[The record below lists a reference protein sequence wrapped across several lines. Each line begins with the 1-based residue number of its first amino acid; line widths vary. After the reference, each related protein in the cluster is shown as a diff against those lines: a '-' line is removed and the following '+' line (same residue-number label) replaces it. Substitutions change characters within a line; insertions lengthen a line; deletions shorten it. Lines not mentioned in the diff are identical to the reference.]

1 MAPEGAVLYS
11 PFLPRTSTES
21 TQLHAILSR
30 HYDGRD
36 HAVARPMTDIE
47 INRSV
52 KARPIQEVADQLGIY
67 ANEVLPYGKLKAKVS
82 LDVLDRLHAAPLG
95 KYVLVT
101 AINPTPLGEGK
112 TTTSIGLAMGLSCL
126 GRRTAVTL
134 RQPSLGP
141 VFGIKGGGTGGGRA
155 QVLPME
161 EINLHLTGDAHAV
174 SASHNL
180 LSAFLDNHLFHGNAL
195 HVDQNRI
202 TWPRTLGISDRSL
215 RQISLGEGTVG
226 RTGQFVITE
235 ASEVMAML
243 ALASSQADLR
253 HRLGQIVV
261 GYTTDGRP
269 VRAEELECAGSMAV
283 LLREALLPNLVQ
295 TLEGTPAFVHTGP
308 FGNIAHGN
316 CSILSDAI
324 ALRCADYVVTE
335 AGFGSDLGAEKFFNI
350 KCRLSGFKPA
360 AAVVVATLRALKLH
374 GGGAAKVGAPLPAGL
389 TGPNQQALEKG
400 FANLEQHIAN
410 VKAHGVPVVVAV
422 NAFVNDPAAELE
434 WVRDRSREVGAV
446 DAAVSTHWAD
456 GGKGAEALAEAVVR
470 ATKEQSTFRHLYDVA
485 WPIKKKIQVI
495 ATQMYGAS
503 AVSFDV
509 AAERDIELAQ
519 QLGLDQLPICMA
531 KTPLSLSHDP
541 ALKGRPT
548 GFTLPI
554 KEVRLLAGAGFLTAV
569 CSGIQLMPGL
579 PKKPAGERIG
589 IDPSTGEIVGLS

>member
-1 MAPEGAVLYS
+1 
-11 PFLPRTSTES
+11 
-21 TQLHAILSR
+21 
-30 HYDGRD
+30 
-36 HAVARPMTDIE
+36 MTDIE

-52 KARPIQEVADQLGIY
+52 KARPIHDVAGQLGIQ
-67 ANEVLPYGKLKAKVS
+67 ASELLPHGRLKAKVS
-82 LDVLDRLHAAPLG
+82 LDVLERLHAAPLG
-95 KYVLVT
+95 RYVLVT

-112 TTTSIGLAMGLSCL
+112 TTTSIGLAMGLSRL
-126 GRRTAVTL
+126 GHRTAVTL

-155 QVLPME
+155 QVLPMD

-180 LSAFLDNHLFHGNAL
+180 LSAFVDNHLFHGNAL
-195 HVDQNRI
+195 GVDPNQI
-202 TWPRTLGISDRSL
+202 TWPRTLGVSDRAL
-215 RQISLGEGTVG
+215 RQIVLGEGTAG
-226 RTGQFVITE
+226 HSGQFVITE
-235 ASEVMAML
+235 ASEVMAIL

-253 HRLGQIVV
+253 QRLGRIVV
-261 GYTTDGRP
+261 GFTTDGKP
-269 VRAEELECAGSMAV
+269 LRAEEFGCAGSMAV
-283 LLREALLPNLVQ
+283 LLRDALLPNMVQ
-295 TLEGTPAFVHTGP
+295 TLEGTAAFVHTGP

-360 AAVVVATLRALKLH
+360 VAVVVATLRALKLH
-374 GGGAAKVGAPLPAGL
+374 GGGGAVKVGTPLPVGL
-389 TGPNQQALEKG
+389 TGPNQEALARG

-422 NAFVNDPAAELE
+422 NAFVDDPVGELK
-434 WVRDRSREVGAV
+434 WVRERSLEVGAV
-446 DAAVSTHWAD
+446 EAAVSTHWAD
-456 GGKGAEALAEAVVR
+456 GAKGAEELARSVVK
-470 ATKEQSTFRHLYDVA
+470 ATKEKSTFRHLYDVT
-485 WPIKKKIQVI
+485 WPIKKKILTI
-495 ATQMYGAS
+495 ATHMYGAS
-503 AVSFDV
+503 AVTFE
-509 AAERDIELAQ
+509 AEAERDIESAQ

-541 ALKGRPT
+541 ALKGRPS

-554 KEVRLLAGAGFLTAV
+554 KEVRMLAGAGFLTAV

-589 IDPSTGEIVGLS
+589 IDAGTGEIVGLR

>member
-1 MAPEGAVLYS
+1 
-11 PFLPRTSTES
+11 
-21 TQLHAILSR
+21 
-30 HYDGRD
+30 
-36 HAVARPMTDIE
+36 MTDIE

-52 KARPIQEVADQLGIY
+52 KAHPIQDIADQLGIQ
-67 ANEVLPYGKLKAKVS
+67 ANELFPYGKLKAKVS
-82 LDVLDRLHAAPLG
+82 LDVLERLHAAPLG

-112 TTTSIGLAMGLSCL
+112 TTTSIGLAMGLSRL
-126 GRRTAVTL
+126 GHRTAVTL

-161 EINLHLTGDAHAV
+161 DINLHLTGDAHAV

-180 LSAFLDNHLFHGNAL
+180 LSAFVDNHLFHGNKL
-195 HVDQNRI
+195 QLDLNRI
-202 TWPRTLGISDRSL
+202 TWPRTLGVSDRAL
-215 RQISLGEGTVG
+215 RQISLGEGDVG
-226 RTGQFVITE
+226 RRGQFVITE

-261 GYTTDGRP
+261 GFTMNGKP
-269 VRAEELECAGSMAV
+269 VRAEEFGCAGSMAV

-350 KCRLSGFKPA
+350 KCRLSGLKPA

-374 GGGAAKVGAPLPAGL
+374 GGGGAAKVGVPLPVGL
-389 TGPNQQALEKG
+389 TGPNQDALAKG

-422 NAFVNDPAAELE
+422 NAFIDDSVAELE
-434 WVRDRSREVGAV
+434 WVRKRAREVGAV

-456 GGKGAEALAEAVVR
+456 GGKGAEELAKAVVG
-470 ATKEQSTFRHLYDVA
+470 ATEKISTFRHLYDVG
-485 WPIKKKIQVI
+485 WPIKKKIHTI

-503 AVSFDV
+503 TVSFD
-509 AAERDIELAQ
+509 AQAERDIEIAQ

-541 ALKGRPT
+541 ALKGRPSE
-548 GFTLPI
+548 FTLPI
-554 KEVRLLAGAGFLTAV
+554 KEVRILAGAGFLTAV

-579 PKKPAGERIG
+579 PKKPIGERIG
-589 IDPSTGEIVGLS
+589 IDPGTGEVVGLS

>member
-1 MAPEGAVLYS
+1 MK
-11 PFLPRTSTES
+11 
-21 TQLHAILSR
+21 
-30 HYDGRD
+30 
-36 HAVARPMTDIE
+36 DIE

-52 KARPIQEVADQLGIY
+52 KARPIQDVAGQLGIQ
-67 ANEVLPYGKLKAKVS
+67 ASELIQYGNLKAKVS
-82 LDVLDRLHAAPLG
+82 LDVLERLHAAPLG
-95 KYVLVT
+95 RYILVT

-112 TTTSIGLAMGLSCL
+112 TTTSIGLAMGLSRL
-126 GRRTAVTL
+126 GHRTAVTL

-180 LSAFLDNHLFHGNAL
+180 LSAFADNHLFHGNTL
-195 HVDQNRI
+195 QLDRNRI
-202 TWPRTLGISDRSL
+202 IWPRTLGVSDRAL
-215 RQISLGEGTVG
+215 RQISLGEGAVG
-226 RTGQFVITE
+226 RTSQFVITE
-235 ASEVMAML
+235 ASEVMATL
-243 ALASSQADLR
+243 ALASNQADLR

-261 GYTTDGRP
+261 GFRIDGKP
-269 VRAEELECAGSMAV
+269 VRAEEFGCAGSMAV
-283 LLREALLPNLVQ
+283 LLRDALLPNLVQ

-374 GGGAAKVGAPLPAGL
+374 GGGGSVKLGAPLPAGL
-389 TGPNQQALEKG
+389 TGPNQDALAKG
-400 FANLEQHIAN
+400 FVNLEQHIAN

-422 NAFVNDPAAELE
+422 NGFIDDPVSELE
-434 WVRDRSREVGAV
+434 WVRERSQEVGAV
-446 DAAVSTHWAD
+446 DAAISTHWAD
-456 GGKGAEALAEAVVR
+456 GGEGAKDLAKAVVK
-470 ATKEQSTFRHLYDVA
+470 ATEKASAFRHLYDVD
-485 WPIKKKIQVI
+485 WPIKRKIQTI

-503 AVSFDV
+503 AVSFAVQADD
-509 AAERDIELAQ
+509 DIEVAQ
-519 QLGLDQLPICMA
+519 QVGLDRLPICMA

-541 ALKGRPT
+541 ALKGRPL

-554 KEVRLLAGAGFLTAV
+554 KEVRMLAGAGFLTAI

-589 IDPSTGEIVGLS
+589 IDPGTGEIVGLS